1 LGGIMDKYFK
11 FSGFK
16 KKNIVCSNDE
26 ELKDCFIKK
35 EEELRKYY
43 KRHFHEFQRLHKFL
57 IFFKPGTF
65 ILNLFILYL
74 LFKWIGMQ
82 SVGLF
87 FVLLLF
93 LKEVGQFIFLHRLE
107 KRILNPIVELKNG
120 VDEIS
125 KGNYNV
131 HIECSVQNEIGML
144 VESFNDMARKLS
156 QGEKLK
162 NEYENNRKLL
172 IANISHDLK
181 TPITSIQGY
190 IEALQDPSSLPPENI
205 EKYLQVIY
213 RNTAY
218 MNKLI
223 DDLFLFSKLDLHKLE
238 FDFQKVHIKSFMADL
253 MEEFK
258 FDLEEK
264 YINFNYID
272 KVKEDVQIE
281 VDGKRLN
288 QAFGNIIGNAV
299 KYSDT
304 SYLALDVLMEQMDGI
319 IKIHITDNGPGI
331 PKDKLPFI
339 FNRFYRIDHERTKDL
354 VSTGL
359 GLAIAKELIEAHN
372 GAIEVSSTPGVGTTF
387 TITFHTRSHSP
398 L

>member
-1 LGGIMDKYFK
+1 MNKYFK
-11 FSGFK
+11 SFCFK
-16 KKNIVCSNDE
+16 RRNAVCTNNE
-26 ELKDCFIKK
+26 ELKDCIIKK
-35 EEELRKYY
+35 EKEIRKYY
-43 KRHFHEFQRLHKFL
+43 KKHFHEFQRLHRFL
-57 IFFKPGTF
+57 IYFKPGIF
-65 ILNLFILYL
+65 ILNIFVIYL

-87 FVLLLF
+87 LVVILLI
-93 LKEVGQFIFLHRLE
+93 KEVGQFIFLHRLE

-120 VDEIS
+120 VDEIAN
-125 KGNYNV
+125 GNYNV
-131 HIECSVQNEIGML
+131 HVKCSVQNEIGTL
-144 VESFNDMARKLS
+144 VESFNGMAKKLLD
-156 QGEKLK
+156 GEKLQ
-162 NEYENNRKLL
+162 NEYEENRKML

-190 IEALQDPSSLPPENI
+190 IEALQDPASIPPEI
-205 EKYLQVIY
+205 LEKYLQVIY

-218 MNKLI
+218 MNNLI

-238 FDFQKVHIKSFMADL
+238 FNFQKVHIKGFMADL

-264 YINFNYID
+264 HVCFKYTDN
-272 KVKEDVQIE
+272 VKEDIQID

-299 KYSDT
+299 KYSDASHLT
-304 SYLALDVLMEQMDGI
+304 LEVDMEHIDSI
-319 IKIHITDNGPGI
+319 IQVSITDNGPGI
-331 PKDKLPFI
+331 PEDKLPFI

-372 GAIEVSSTPGVGTTF
+372 GTIDVSSCQGVGTTF
-387 TITFHTRSHSP
+387 KITFDARSHS
-398 L
+398 

>member
-1 LGGIMDKYFK
+1 MYKYFK
-11 FSGFK
+11 FFCRK
-16 KKNIVCSNDE
+16 RRHIVCTNDE
-26 ELKDCFIKK
+26 ELKDCVIEK
-35 EEELRKYY
+35 EKEIRKYY
-43 KRHFHEFQRLHKFL
+43 KKHFHEFQRLHRFL
-57 IFFKPGTF
+57 IYFKPGIF
-65 ILNLFILYL
+65 VLNLFVIYL

-87 FVLLLF
+87 LVILLLI
-93 LKEVGQFIFLHRLE
+93 KEVGQFIFLHRLE
-107 KRILNPIVELKNG
+107 KRILNPIVELKSG
-120 VDEIS
+120 VDEIAN
-125 KGNYNV
+125 GNYNV
-131 HIECSVQNEIGML
+131 HVECSVQNEIGTL
-144 VESFNDMARKLS
+144 VESFNDMAKKLYE
-156 QGEKLK
+156 GEKLK
-162 NEYENNRKLL
+162 NEYEENRKML

-190 IEALQDPSSLPPENI
+190 IEALQDSSSVPPESLG
-205 EKYLQVIY
+205 KYLQVIY

-218 MNKLI
+218 MNNLI

-238 FDFQKVHIKSFMADL
+238 FNFQKVRIKRFMADL

-264 YINFNYID
+264 HVDFKYKDN
-272 KVKEDVQIE
+272 VKEDIQID

-304 SYLALDVLMEQMDGI
+304 NHLTLDVVMDHIDSI
-319 IKIHITDNGPGI
+319 IKISITDNGPGI
-331 PKDKLPFI
+331 PEDKLPFI

-372 GAIEVSSTPGVGTTF
+372 GTIDVWSTGEVGTTF
-387 TITFHTRSHSP
+387 IITFGARSHT
-398 L
+398 